1 MFDQQALS
9 ALGISLIAGLST
21 MLGTVVILL
30 GEGRNEKLLTA
41 SLGFAAGVCLLYTSR
56 LLVRLYEV
64 LNDLGTVHLD
74 TCKNDLHVF

>member
-41 SLGFAAGVCLLYTSR
+41 SLGCSR
-56 LLVRLYEV
+56 C
-64 LNDLGTVHLD
+64 DA
-74 TCKNDLHVF
+74 